1 MAVRF
6 HLLFTLLACSLQRSL
21 SVFPISIQAKTPDT
35 LGHFPVPVMIPEA
48 NSEGQFLTTNFRSQ
62 RSALDEGN
70 VGWTH
75 SVATLSVHEGWWMK
89 CFCFDQTI
97 FLVELRIWIED
108 WKNTHIK
115 WYYHPHPVPE
125 ARGCGYWDTWIQL
138 LSSFLPANA
147 SESLFFQLLLLYD
160 TWANRLI
167 QLLGQTVSLVNV

>member
-1 MAVRF
+1 
-6 HLLFTLLACSLQRSL
+6 
-21 SVFPISIQAKTPDT
+21 
-35 LGHFPVPVMIPEA
+35 MIPEA

-115 WYYHPHPVPE
+115 WYYHPHPVPK
-125 ARGCGYWDTWIQL
+125 AWGCGCTWDTWTQRLRSVLFSSAADSLTVWLAIRPNCDSSVILRLMCL
-138 LSSFLPANA
+138 LNCWSTTYPACEPCGCLLP
-147 SESLFFQLLLLYD
+147 
-160 TWANRLI
+160 
-167 QLLGQTVSLVNV
+167 